1 MLTEFMERTQGDQ
14 VAALVSPA
22 SDTYKVVRAGV
33 AENTLDRAAL
43 WELQGLLRFNQGSF
57 DRLPDMEAARLAGVP
72 IRLVQG
78 DPLNFAVSSAD
89 DCRVAELVLRQ

>member
-1 MLTEFMERTQGDQ
+1 MLTQFLEQTHDDQ

-33 AENTLDRAAL
+33 VETTLDRAAL
-43 WELQGLLRFNQGSF
+43 WELQGLLRFNQGSV
-57 DRLPDMEAARLAGVP
+57 DRLPDLEAVRSAGVP

-78 DPLNFAVSSAD
+78 DPMNFAVRSAE